1 MPAVA
6 LLPWGD
12 VVEDFLDPLGIGLE
26 GLRDEMAGGWLFGF
40 VDALARAGVESS
52 IVVVSRSV
60 GRVTRWRH
68 AATGAPLVIL
78 PAPRAYRAL
87 RRTVADPYAWTA
99 AQSARAAGRLGPL
112 AAQPGHQLAPYL
124 STPLRL
130 LGRELRRMRASAVLC
145 QEYEYQR
152 FDVCLLLGR
161 ILGVPVAATFQGGDA
176 TRTGLERLV
185 RPLTVRGA
193 HALVI
198 AAEAEAERVA
208 DRYGVPRGRIA
219 RIPNP
224 LDVPDRR
231 PPDRAATRAELGLPP
246 DAVVVAWHGRV
257 ELHRK
262 GLDLLLG
269 AWSRLAGGPGPPRR
283 LLLVGTGRDADA
295 LRWWI
300 GEEALPGVVW
310 VDRYVLDRQRVA
322 AYLGAADVYAFPS
335 RHEGFPVAPIEA
347 MAMGLP
353 VVAAAAPGV
362 AEIAPDGE
370 ASGVVVVPRDD
381 GEAFT
386 AALSALLDDPARRAE
401 LAGRARRRAAAAFS
415 PQAVGRQLRAALLGT
430 ASPTVHRCGGRN
442 TPPSAVGPSTVSE

>member
-12 VVEDFLDPLGIGLE
+12 VVEDFLDPLGIGLD

-40 VDALARAGVESS
+40 VDALGRVGVETS
-52 IVVVSRSV
+52 VVVISRSV
-60 GRVTRWRH
+60 EQVTRWQH
-68 AATGAPLVIL
+68 GPTGAPLVIL
-78 PAPRAYRAL
+78 PMPRAYRAL

-99 AQSARAAGRLGPL
+99 ADSARRAGWLGRL
-112 AAQPGHQLAPYL
+112 AAQPGRQLAPYL

-130 LGRELRRMRASAVLC
+130 LGRELRRTRARAVLC

-152 FDVCLLLGR
+152 FDACVLLGR
-161 ILGVPVAATFQGGDA
+161 MLGVPVAATFQGGDA

-185 RPLTVRGA
+185 RPLTMRAA

-198 AAEAEAERVA
+198 AAEAEAGRVA
-208 DRYGVPRGRIA
+208 DRYGVPRARIA

-224 LDVPDRR
+224 LDVPVWQS
-231 PPDRAATRAELGLPP
+231 RARATTRAELGLPQ
-246 DAVVVAWHGRV
+246 DAIVVAWHGRV

-269 AWSRLAGGPGPPRR
+269 AWSRVARAPGPPRR

-300 GEEALPGVVW
+300 REEALPGVMW
-310 VDRYVLDRQRVA
+310 VDTYVLDKERVA
-322 AYLGAADVYAFPS
+322 AYLGAADLYAFPS
-335 RHEGFPVAPIEA
+335 RQEGFPVAPIEA

-362 AEIAPDGE
+362 AEIAPGGE
-370 ASGVVVVPRDD
+370 ASGVVVVPCDD

-386 AALSALLDDPARRAE
+386 AALSALLEDADRRAE
-401 LAGRARRRAAAAFS
+401 LAGRARRRAADAFS
-415 PQAVGRQLRAALLGT
+415 LEAVGRQLRAALLGT
-430 ASPTVHRCGGRN
+430 ASPTVHRCGGTN
-442 TPPSAVGPSTVSE
+442 TPPSVVGPSTVSE